1 MSRRFFGAFLVI
13 ILVMIATSSL
23 TIFKLFNMNTNAREI
38 AQTWVPSIQLMGW
51 MNGAVSD
58 VPRLVLQITLETET
72 KEMAKLENEELK
84 PLLRQIQEKLIIYEK
99 NYISNDEEAILYEHF
114 KEKWVLYLNNLAPI
128 VAAGKENKFDVANQ
142 MIKETYPIWQAAN
155 NTINQIIDMKNK
167 EAQKASQ
174 SSFNLFESSI
184 LLILF
189 LNLIAFILIATIVLW
204 MSSKEFK
211 ELIYLLTKPQDK

>member
-1 MSRRFFGAFLVI
+1 MSRRVFGTFLVI
-13 ILVMIATSSL
+13 IIVMLATSSV
-23 TIFKLFNMNTNAREI
+23 TISKLFTMNSNAREI

-72 KEMAKLENEELK
+72 EEMTELEKEELK
-84 PLLRQIQEKLIIYEK
+84 PLLKQIQEKLVIYEK
-99 NYISNDEEAILYEHF
+99 QYISNKEEAILYEHF
-114 KEKWVLYLNNLAPI
+114 KEKWVLYLNHLPSI
-128 VAAGKENKFDVANQ
+128 VAAGKENKFDVANR
-142 MIKETYPIWQAAN
+142 MIKETYPIWQDAN

-167 EAQKASQ
+167 EAQRASQ
-174 SSFNLFESSI
+174 SSFTLFESSI

-211 ELIYLLTKPQDK
+211 ELIYLLTRSQEK